1 MPIPAVGDHAPEFEI
16 LTDTGEPLN
25 LTALRGK
32 QVVLYFYPKADTP
45 GCTKQACNFRDN
57 YHKFQELGVTVLG
70 ASPDTVEDQAA
81 FKKKYNLPF
90 TLLADADHTLADQ
103 YGLYGTHKLMYQ
115 GVEYETHGV
124 RRSTFVIDSE
134 GVVTVSAF
142 GVDPANNTNE
152 VLEILSKQDAHG

>member
-1 MPIPAVGDHAPEFEI
+1 MTIPAVGDQAPDFEI
-16 LTDTGEPLN
+16 LTDSGDTLKLGD
-25 LTALRGK
+25 LRGK
-32 QVVLYFYPKADTP
+32 QVLLYFYPKADTP

-90 TLLADADHTLADQ
+90 TLLADADHTLAEK
-103 YGLYGTHKLMYQ
+103 YGLWGTHKLMYQ

-124 RRSTFVIDSE
+124 RRSTFIINAD

-142 GVDPANNTNE
+142 GVDPANNTAE
-152 VLEILSKQDAHG
+152 VLEILAK